1 MVCHIFS
8 NLTRHVIVG
17 LSHPRSGDDQ
27 GQEITMD
34 SLRYQNYQ
42 SVNAKKNNLGTIG

>member
-1 MVCHIFS
+1 MVCHVYP
-8 NLTRHVIVG
+8 NLPRNVKVG

-42 SVNAKKNNLGTIG
+42 SVNTEKINLGMIG